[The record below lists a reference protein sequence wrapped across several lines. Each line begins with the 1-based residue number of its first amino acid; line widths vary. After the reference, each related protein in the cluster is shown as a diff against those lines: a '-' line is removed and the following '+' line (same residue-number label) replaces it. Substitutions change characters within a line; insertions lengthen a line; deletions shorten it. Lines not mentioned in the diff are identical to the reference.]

1 MTGARRGEEATAP
14 TSSPCRTTARVS
26 TCLLHLLALAVAF
39 SCSLPAEAHDPSA
52 WGGLFRSRD
61 HGARWLPVNE
71 GRFIGAA
78 LGLAISPSDPHHL
91 LLGTDSGL
99 LRSRNGG
106 RDWQSEAPAALI
118 GSVFAVAFHADGV
131 RAFASTA
138 QGVFRTDDGFTW
150 QRTPLAKDA
159 LPARAI
165 VTGAA
170 SRVHVAGANGL
181 WRSDDSGLSWVAQSD
196 GLPDGPVS
204 TLLVAAPEYDLM
216 WVIVGGRLWSR
227 PEKEGLWAASDEG
240 LPEGRIET
248 VASSPDNPARLWAVA
263 ADQLYRSDDRGRSW
277 VPVGQPLPEP
287 NTAVRGIS
295 VTPAHAAIVLT
306 THRGLYRSADGG
318 GTWELQEGML
328 PIHLE
333 AGPLVHE
340 PADPATLY
348 AGFAV
353 TPYDAMWRMATR
365 GGTMLGRLDAM
376 SIAGAV
382 AFLVVMGICAIAA
395 LRGLSRHYGTQAP
408 RVTSS
413 TAGRTR

>member
-1 MTGARRGEEATAP
+1 
-14 TSSPCRTTARVS
+14 VS
-26 TCLLHLLALAVAF
+26 TRLLRLLVLAFAF
-39 SCSLPAEAHDPSA
+39 SCSIPAEAHDPSA

-106 RDWQSEAPAALI
+106 RDWQSEAPAVLV
-118 GSVFAVAFHADGV
+118 GSVFAAAFHADGV
-131 RAFASTA
+131 RALASTS
-138 QGVFRTDDGFTW
+138 QGVFGTDDGVTW
-150 QRTPLAKDA
+150 RRTPLAKDA

-165 VTGAA
+165 FTGAGGL
-170 SRVHVAGANGL
+170 VYVAGANGL
-181 WRSDDSGLSWVAQSD
+181 WRSDDAGLSWVAQSD

-204 TLLVAAPEYDLM
+204 TLLVAAPEQDRM
-216 WVIVGGRLWSR
+216 WVVVGGRLWSR

-240 LPEGRIET
+240 MPEGRIET
-248 VASSPDNPARLWAVA
+248 VTSSPDNAARLWAVA

-277 VPVGQPLPEP
+277 ASVGRPLPEP

-295 VTPAHAAIVLT
+295 VASDQSAIVLT

-333 AGPLVHE
+333 AWPLVRQ
-340 PADPATLY
+340 PFDPAILY

-353 TPYDAMWRMATR
+353 TPYDEMWRMATQ

-382 AFLVVMGICAIAA
+382 AFLVVMGIGAMAAI
-395 LRGLSRHYGTQAP
+395 RGLSRYYGTQAP
-408 RVTSS
+408 RVTSP
-413 TAGRTR
+413 TAGRAR